1 MSGAFSFS
9 REAGTMMAMKA
20 PEFPQ
25 DVRWLNSPP
34 IKLRE
39 LKNKVVLI
47 DFWTYSCINCIRT
60 LPYVKQWHERYKAE
74 GLVVIGVHT
83 PEFDFEKEFSNVER
97 AVKEAGINYPVV
109 MDSDYTIWSAYA
121 NNVWPRKF
129 LINKDGHIVYD
140 HVGEG
145 GYKETEE
152 AIQVALKE
160 INSEIEL
167 PAPTEDEGS
176 GGICYPTTAETYLGS
191 SRGRQG
197 SVWTVTGDWKTHTE
211 YIEHIGGGTRD
222 FLELHFEAT
231 EVNCVMEA
239 RNGSAKISL
248 ELDGKPY
255 KDIEVRGAKM
265 YHLVESPEYL
275 RGTLKIFVR
284 DPGFRLYAFTFG
296 GCAIPPDKAEK

>member
-1 MSGAFSFS
+1 MK
-9 REAGTMMAMKA
+9 MKA
-20 PEFPQ
+20 PEFSQ

-47 DFWTYSCINCIRT
+47 DFWTYSCVNCIRT
-60 LPYVKQWHERYKAE
+60 LPYVAIWHERYKGK
-74 GLVVIGVHT
+74 GLVIIGVHT
-83 PEFDFEKEFSNVER
+83 PEFDFEKQFSNVER
-97 AVKEAGINYPVV
+97 AVKEFGITYPVV

-129 LINKDGHIVYD
+129 LINKEGHIVYD
-140 HVGEG
+140 HTGEG

-152 AIQVALKE
+152 AIQAALKE
-160 INSEIEL
+160 VNPAIEF
-167 PAPTEDEGS
+167 PPPTEEEDA
-176 GGICYPTTAETYLGS
+176 GGVCYPATPETYLGS

-197 SVWTVTGDWKTHTE
+197 SVWTVTGAWKIYPE
-211 YIEHIGGGTRD
+211 YIEHIGGGSRD
-222 FLELHFEAT
+222 FLELHFEGN

-239 RNGSAKISL
+239 KNGPAKVSL

-255 KDIEVRGAKM
+255 KEIEVRGAKM
-265 YHLVESPEYL
+265 YRLVESPEQL

-284 DPGFRLYAFTFG
+284 DSDVRLYAFTFG
-296 GCAIPPDKAEK
+296 ACLPSTGG